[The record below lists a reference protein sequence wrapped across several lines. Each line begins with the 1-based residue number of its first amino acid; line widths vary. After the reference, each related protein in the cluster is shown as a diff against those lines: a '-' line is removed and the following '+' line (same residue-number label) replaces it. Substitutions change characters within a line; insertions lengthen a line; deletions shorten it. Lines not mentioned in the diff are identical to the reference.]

1 MKKIFYWCPY
11 LSDVATIT
19 NVINSAISLKKYKK
33 KSQISLLET
42 IGEWQFA
49 KEKLSKYNIKI
60 EKLSNLNFD
69 TNKVG
74 FFKSRLY
81 LLFIFFLN
89 FFPFVRLLKIKKPD
103 FLIIHLLTSLPL
115 VSLIFF
121 KFKTKF
127 ILRISGLPKLNF
139 FRKFLWKL
147 SSRNIYLVTCPSKET
162 LEYLKKLN
170 IFEEKKLKILYDPI
184 INVSN
189 INKKNK
195 IVQDKIDHN
204 NFFLNIGRLT
214 NQKNQIL
221 LINTFNILIKK
232 NKNLILY
239 IVGEGEKRFQ
249 LQEKI
254 ETLKLQ
260 NNIFLIGHKENVFPY
275 IKKAR
280 AVIISSLWEDP
291 GAVMIEA
298 SFCNTTVISSNCP
311 NGPNEFILN
320 NQGGYLFESNKL
332 NSLENSINIFLND
345 SQKQIFKKKI
355 FAKKKT
361 KNYTIYNH
369 YKLLNKILNA

>member
-33 KSQISLLET
+33 KNQISLLET

-115 VSLIFF
+115 LSLIFF

-139 FRKFLWKL
+139 FRKFFWKL

-189 INKKNK
+189 INKKK
-195 IVQDKIDHN
+195 KMVQDKIDHN

-260 NNIFLIGHKENVFPY
+260 NNIFLIGYKENVFPY

>member
-1 MKKIFYWCPY
+1 MTKVFYWCPY

-49 KEKLSKYNIKI
+49 KEKLLKYNIKI
-60 EKLSNLNFD
+60 EKLSNLNFY

-121 KFKTKF
+121 EFKTKF

-139 FRKFLWKL
+139 FRKFFWKL

-195 IVQDKIDHN
+195 MVQDKIDHN

-345 SQKQIFKKKI
+345 SQKKIFKKKI

>member
-33 KSQISLLET
+33 KNQISLLET

-139 FRKFLWKL
+139 FRKFFWKL

-195 IVQDKIDHN
+195 MVQDKIDHN

-260 NNIFLIGHKENVFPY
+260 NNIFLIGYKENVFPY

>member
-81 LLFIFFLN
+81 LLYIFFLN

-139 FRKFLWKL
+139 FRKFFWKL

-195 IVQDKIDHN
+195 MVQDKIDHN

-260 NNIFLIGHKENVFPY
+260 NNIFLIGYKENVFPY

>member
-42 IGEWQFA
+42 IGDWQF
-49 KEKLSKYNIKI
+49 ERENLSKYNIKI
-60 EKLSNLNFD
+60 DKLSNLNFD

-81 LLFIFFLN
+81 LLYIFFLN

-115 VSLIFF
+115 LSLIFF

-139 FRKFLWKL
+139 FRKFFWKL

-195 IVQDKIDHN
+195 MVQDKIDHN

-260 NNIFLIGHKENVFPY
+260 NNIFLIGYKENVFPY

-311 NGPNEFILN
+311 NGPNEFISN